1 MPILIGNIPGTQLL
15 FAASHFG
22 LFVSIK
28 HDSAVP
34 HRHLFDIGLHVSPV
48 TVQSVSESQNA
59 KGIQLLLAASHIG
72 LFVSIKHD
80 SAVPHW
86 QLFEFALHVSPAF
99 VQSVSESQGPKSK
112 FG

>member
-1 MPILIGNIPGTQLL
+1 MSILIENIPGTHLL

-34 HRHLFDIGLHVSPV
+34 HRHLFVVRLHVSPV
-48 TVQSVSESQNA
+48 FVQSVSESQNA
-59 KGIQLLLAASHIG
+59 KGTQLLLAASHFG

-86 QLFEFALHVSPAF
+86 QFFEFALHVSPSF
-99 VQSVSESQGPKSK
+99 VQSVSESQGLVSQN
-112 FG
+112 